1 MEDFSEKIGDLK
13 LKLRR
18 LTDVFDVEKKKN
30 KIIDLES
37 KTQREDFWQD
47 NEKAAKVSQELADAR
62 EAISEMG
69 DFEKEM
75 GDLEELVKISDESL
89 QGELKNKIEHLEAS
103 IKKEEQKI
111 FLSGKHDKGNAILS
125 IYSGA
130 GGQDAQD
137 WATMILRMYQRYC
150 ERKGFLHKILSQS
163 LGEPGGP
170 DGRIGTKAVSLE
182 IKGKYAYGF
191 LKGEVGVHR
200 LVRISP
206 FSSQSLRHTSFALV
220 EVLPEIEKE
229 DEKEIKIKPDDL
241 KIDFYNASGPGGQYV
256 NKRETA
262 VRITHLPTGIVV
274 TCQSERF
281 QGANRKN
288 AEKMLFSKL
297 YQLQQ
302 KTQKKELADIKGDKI
317 SASWGNQIRNY
328 VLHPYKLVKD
338 TRTDLEN
345 KHPEEVLDG
354 KLDEFIEAEIKLK
367 K

>member
-1 MEDFSEKIGDLK
+1 MSELKEEISQLDF
-13 LKLRR
+13 
-18 LTDVFDVEKKKN
+18 FKKE
-30 KIIDLES
+30 IE
-37 KTQREDFWQD
+37 E
-47 NEKAAKVSQELADAR
+47 
-62 EAISEMG
+62 
-69 DFEKEM
+69 
-75 GDLEELVKISDESL
+75 LEELVKIADDSL
-89 QGELKNKIEHLEAS
+89 RGELKNKIERLEAG
-103 IKKEEQKI
+103 IKKEEYKI
-111 FLSGKHDKGNAILS
+111 FLSGKYDRGNAILS

-137 WATMILRMYQRYC
+137 WATMLLRMYQRYC
-150 ERKGFLHKILSQS
+150 ERKGFSHKILSQS

-170 DGRIGTKAVSLE
+170 DGRIGTKAVTLE
-182 IKGKYAYGF
+182 IKGPYAYGF
-191 LKGEVGVHR
+191 LRGEIGVHR

-229 DEKEIKIKPDDL
+229 DEKDIEIKPDDL

-302 KTQKKELADIKGDKI
+302 ENQKKELSDIKGDKI

-338 TRTDLEN
+338 TRTGQESTN
-345 KHPEEVLDG
+345 PEKVLDG
-354 KLDEFIEAEIKLK
+354 NLEQFITAEIKLK
-367 K
+367 